1 MSSLYFLFNI
11 SLKFM
16 RIILKLLI
24 TSFAIVISAY
34 LITCVTVASIWSA
47 LWIALILGL
56 INITIKPLLV
66 ILTLPINILTLGLF
80 TFIINAGMIL
90 LVSSIV
96 KGFEVQGFLT
106 ALIFSLVLSLIS
118 YILHKLFGAK

>member
-1 MSSLYFLFNI
+1 M
-11 SLKFM
+11 K
-16 RIILKLLI
+16 IILKLLI
-24 TSFAIVISAY
+24 TSFAVFLSAY
-34 LITCVTVASIWSA
+34 LIPGVTVASIWSA
-47 LWIALILGL
+47 LWVALFLGL

-96 KGFEVQGFLT
+96 KGFEVETFL
-106 ALIFSLVLSLIS
+106 AAFIFSITLSILNYVLNKIF
-118 YILHKLFGAK
+118 KV

>member
-1 MSSLYFLFNI
+1 M
-11 SLKFM
+11 K
-16 RIILKLLI
+16 IILKLLI
-24 TSFAIVISAY
+24 TSFAIILSAY
-34 LITCVTVASIWSA
+34 LISGVTVVSIWSA
-47 LWIALILGL
+47 LWVALILGL

-96 KGFEVQGFLT
+96 KGFYVEGFLT
-106 ALIFSLVLSLIS
+106 ALIFSFVLSLIS

>member
-1 MSSLYFLFNI
+1 MAYFLFNI
-11 SLKFM
+11 GLKFM
-16 RIILKLLI
+16 KIILKLLI
-24 TSFAIVISAY
+24 TSFAIILSAY
-34 LITCVTVASIWSA
+34 LIPDVTVVSIWSA
-47 LWIALILGL
+47 LWVALILGL

-96 KGFEVQGFLT
+96 KGFEVEGFLT